1 VTVSIR
7 RMSLGSGFEYL
18 MSSVARGD
26 GAVAASSP
34 LTRYYAES
42 GTPPGWWLGAGLA
55 GLDSG
60 RGLASGSAV
69 SEEQSWR
76 LLGMLQDP
84 LTGAPLG
91 RRPPTYPGPL
101 AKRITTRTAALP
113 ATLSPDQR
121 AAGVARIEAEET
133 AAEGRIARP
142 VAGFDLT
149 FSVPKSVSTVW
160 ALADPAPRQSS
171 TPRTATPSRPLCL
184 GRRGRCSSPAPA
196 LAARSKN
203 PS

>member
-1 VTVSIR
+1 MIGVTVSIR

-26 GAVAASSP
+26 GAVTASSP
-34 LTRYYAES
+34 LSGYYAES

-60 RGLASGSAV
+60 RGIRPGSPV
-69 SEEQSWR
+69 SEEQLWR

-84 LTGAPLG
+84 AAGAPLG
-91 RRPPTYPGPL
+91 RRPPTYPGSL

-113 ATLSPDQR
+113 AALSADQR
-121 AAGVARIEAEET
+121 AVEVARIKAEET

-142 VAGFDLT
+142 AAGFDLT
-149 FSVPKSVSTVW
+149 FSVPKSVSTV
-160 ALADPAPRQSS
+160 
-171 TPRTATPSRPLCL
+171 
-184 GRRGRCSSPAPA
+184 
-196 LAARSKN
+196 
-203 PS
+203 